1 MSRKVLLMCIDGCE
15 PAYIERSD
23 TPTLDRIAQA
33 GFHVEGASVLPSV
46 TNVNNTSIMTG
57 AFPSDHGITSNYWF
71 DRATRTGDY
80 VESSEFVR
88 VPTVLERAAS
98 RGLRTIMLTSKGKL
112 LRLLGRGAGTVHA
125 AEDPPRFLV
134 DRLGPPGGI
143 YSAEINVW
151 LFRAARELLRTEDP
165 DVMYVS
171 TTDYVQH
178 KYAPEHEVA
187 QQHMHDLDR
196 VLGDI
201 VADRPD
207 REVYVTADHGMRA
220 KSLGVDLRRIIGAPD
235 GDVVFLPIIKDK
247 YVAHHDNLAGAAFL
261 FCSNEAAKE
270 RTVARLAEC
279 PEVERIYTNAEAAE
293 AFSMPADRIGD
304 FFVLGA
310 PDVVFGEFET
320 ERQEVKVRSH
330 GSHHEACVPI
340 YGLNATHAADQ
351 YRYNIDIVRRLGI

>member
-15 PAYIERSD
+15 PAYIEQSD
-23 TPTLDRIAQA
+23 TPTLDRIARA
-33 GFHVEGASVLPSV
+33 GFHVEGACVLPSV
-46 TNVNNTSIMTG
+46 TNVNNTSILTG

-71 DRATRTGDY
+71 DRVSRTGDY

-88 VPTVLERAAS
+88 VPTVLERAAK

-112 LRLLGRGAGTVHA
+112 LRLLGQGAGAVYA
-125 AEDPPRFLV
+125 AEAPPRFLV

-143 YSAEINVW
+143 YSTEINVW
-151 LFRAARELLRTEDP
+151 LFRAARELLSSEDP

-171 TTDYVQH
+171 TTDFMQH

-187 QQHMHDLDR
+187 QQHMHDLDT

-201 VADRPD
+201 IADRPD

-220 KSLGVDLRRIIGAPD
+220 KSVGVDLRRIIGGPE
-235 GDVVFLPIIKDK
+235 GDVVFMPIIKDR

-261 FCSNEAAKE
+261 FCADDAARQ

-279 PEVERIYTNAEAAE
+279 PEVEHVYTNEEAAE

-310 PDVVFGEFET
+310 PDVVFGEFGS
-320 ERQEVKVRSH
+320 ERQEVSVRSH
-330 GSHHEACVPI
+330 GSHHEARVPI
-340 YGLNATHAADQ
+340 YGLNAVRSADH
-351 YRYNIDIVRRLGI
+351 YRYNIDIVRQLGL